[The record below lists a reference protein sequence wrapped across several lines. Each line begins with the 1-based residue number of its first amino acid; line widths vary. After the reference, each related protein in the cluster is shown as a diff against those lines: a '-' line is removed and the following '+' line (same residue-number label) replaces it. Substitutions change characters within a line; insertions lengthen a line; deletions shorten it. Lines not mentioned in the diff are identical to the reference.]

1 MDILDKVK
9 EYLDK
14 GMEVSKEAL
23 SKAGD
28 AVQDFSDKSVT
39 RIEVRQLASRRSKEY
54 RSLGQVVCQ
63 LFRDDPAASL
73 AADDSRISGIL
84 QEIRRLDKEIE
95 RREESLRREAGPQAQ
110 DSGSPVADPADD
122 DSPASGSTAADE
134 KSSADDAEFTKS
146 D

>member
-39 RIEVRQLASRRSKEY
+39 RIEARQLASRRDKEF
-54 RSLGQVVCQ
+54 RSLGQAVCQ
-63 LFRDDPAASL
+63 LFRDDPATRL

-84 QEIRRLDKEIE
+84 QEIQRLDKEIE
-95 RREESLRREAGPQAQ
+95 RREESLRGEAGTQAQDGGPSTEAGP
-110 DSGSPVADPADD
+110 AD
-122 DSPASGSTAADE
+122 AAE
-134 KSSADDAEFTKS
+134 PSSDGKAADAEFSKS

>member
-39 RIEVRQLASRRSKEY
+39 RIEARQLASRRSKEY

-63 LFRDDPAASL
+63 LFRDDTAARL
-73 AADDSRISGIL
+73 ACDDSRISGIL
-84 QEIRRLDKEIE
+84 QEIQRLDKEIE
-95 RREESLRREAGPQAQ
+95 RREESLRGEAGAQAQ
-110 DSGSPVADPADD
+110 DSGSSAAAAGDD
-122 DSPASGSTAADE
+122 APASGGPADDE
-134 KSSADDAEFTKS
+134 KSSAADAEFTKS

>member
-39 RIEVRQLASRRSKEY
+39 RIEARQLASRRDKEF
-54 RSLGQVVCQ
+54 RSLGQAVCQ
-63 LFRDDPAASL
+63 LFRDDPATRL

-84 QEIRRLDKEIE
+84 QEIQRLDKEIE
-95 RREESLRREAGPQAQ
+95 RREESLRGESGTQAQDGGPSTEAGP
-110 DSGSPVADPADD
+110 AD
-122 DSPASGSTAADE
+122 AAE
-134 KSSADDAEFTKS
+134 PSSDGKAADAEFSKS